1 MGYFVLMR
9 SKIKVVD
16 VLNVFNHCLSVLFIL
31 LFAVIAIIGIYAIF
45 DSFSVIERGKEI
57 EEAAKII
64 ADADDLDRVKKLKET
79 NPDVVAWIKID
90 NTDIDYPV
98 TQTSNN
104 TFYLNHNF
112 KKESSLAG
120 SIFADYRNKL
130 AKDKY
135 VVTYGHNMSGHSMFG
150 YLNMFNNKTFFD
162 SHTKGKYYLENDV
175 YDLEVL
181 SYAIIDNNTQ
191 EINDIDAHANK
202 PEAVLKFFKERGRYT
217 RDVKTDRLLLL
228 STCYSDTSK
237 RVVLL
242 TGYNE

>member
-1 MGYFVLMR
+1 MR

-191 EINDIDAHANK
+191 
-202 PEAVLKFFKERGRYT
+202 
-217 RDVKTDRLLLL
+217 
-228 STCYSDTSK
+228 
-237 RVVLL
+237 
-242 TGYNE
+242 